1 MQQAITLVALNE
13 LIKNTLD
20 TQLSPTYWVIA
31 EIGELREAVKG
42 HAYLDLIEKSDGG
55 ILAKIRGNIWSYTYQ
70 AIKRKFEAG
79 TNTRLKSGMKIL
91 ALVNVQFHEL
101 YGISLVIKDIDPNF
115 SLGERARKRQEILD
129 QLKSEG
135 LLDLNKQFVLPK
147 VSQKIAIISSV
158 TAAGYGDFINQLEQ
172 NANGYRVHYRF
183 FQASMQGKDAPKEII
198 RSIQEVEKLQIEAR
212 FDLLVLIRGG
222 GAQTDL
228 DCFDDYDLAK
238 TIANAALPI
247 VTGIGH
253 ERDESIADIVAHTR
267 LKTPT
272 AVASF
277 ILSGF
282 QEYEDMLRRQMLFIE
297 RYTQKTLKNTSDT
310 LVEKVHLLKN
320 LFQGKISEKKN
331 NLDQFSRQS
340 YRLSLHALEKMQL
353 KVETN
358 QQSLKKATY
367 FGIQKA
373 QGRLDQHEKAIQRA
387 DPEYLLA
394 RGYTRTEKEGIPI
407 HLTELKTGDTIVTF
421 SQETII
427 TSQIKKLEK
436 NE

>member
-70 AIKRKFEAG
+70 AIKRKFEAATG
-79 TNTRLKSGMKIL
+79 THLKSGMKIL

-183 FQASMQGKDAPKEII
+183 FQASMQGKEAPKDII
-198 RSIQEVEKLQIEAR
+198 QSIQQIENQQLEAR

-228 DCFDDYDLAK
+228 DCFDDYELAK

-247 VTGIGH
+247 ITGIGH
-253 ERDESIADIVAHTR
+253 ERDESIADMVAHTR

-297 RYTQKTLKNTSDT
+297 RYTQKTLKNTSDS
-310 LVEKVHLLKN
+310 LMEKVHLLKN
-320 LFQGKISEKKN
+320 LFQGSISEKKN

-340 YRLSLHALEKMQL
+340 HQLSLHVLEKML
-353 KVETN
+353 LRVKTN
-358 QQSLKKATY
+358 QQSLKKAGH

-373 QGRLDQHEKAIQRA
+373 QSRLDQHEKAIQRA
-387 DPEYLLA
+387 NPEYLLA

-407 HLTELKTGDTIVTF
+407 HRTELKSGDTIVTF
-421 SQETII
+421 SRKKII

>member
-1 MQQAITLVALNE
+1 MQQAISLIALNE

-20 TQLSPTYWVIA
+20 TTLSPTYWVIA

-42 HAYLDLIEKSDGG
+42 HAYLDLIEKSEGG

-70 AIKRKFEAG
+70 AIKRKFEAA

-91 ALVNVQFHEL
+91 ALVTVQFHEL

-115 SLGERARKRQEILD
+115 SLGERARRRQEILD

-135 LLDLNKQFVLPK
+135 LLNLNKQFVLPK

-158 TAAGYGDFINQLEQ
+158 TAAGYGDFVNQLEQ
-172 NANGYRVHYRF
+172 NANGYQVHYRF
-183 FQASMQGKDAPKEII
+183 FQASMQGKEAAKEII
-198 RSIQEVEKLQIEAR
+198 QCIQQVEAQQMKAP

-228 DCFDDYDLAK
+228 DCFDDYELAK
-238 TIANAALPI
+238 AIANAALPI

-253 ERDESIADIVAHTR
+253 ERDESIADMVAHTR

-282 QEYEDMLRRQMLFIE
+282 QEYEDMLRRQLLFVE
-297 RYTQKTLKNTSDT
+297 RYAQKTLKKSSDS
-310 LVEKVHLLKN
+310 LLGKVHLLKS

-331 NLDQFSRQS
+331 NLDHFSRQTQ
-340 YRLSLHALEKMQL
+340 RLSLHALEKMSL
-353 KVETN
+353 KVDTR
-358 QQSLKKATY
+358 QQSLKRASLL
-367 FGIQKA
+367 GIQKE
-373 QGRLDQHEKAIQRA
+373 QSKLEQHEKAIQRA
-387 DPEYLLA
+387 NPEFLLA
-394 RGYTRTEKEGIPI
+394 RGYTRTEKNGVPI
-407 HLTELKTGDTIVTF
+407 HRTDLKPGDKIVTF
-421 SQETII
+421 SQQNII
-427 TSQIKKLEK
+427 ASEIKKIEK

>member
-1 MQQAITLVALNE
+1 MQQAISLVALNE

-20 TQLSPTYWVIA
+20 TTLSPTYWVIA

-42 HAYLDLIEKSDGG
+42 HAYLDLIEKSEVG

-70 AIKRKFEAG
+70 AIKRKFEAATG
-79 TNTRLKSGMKIL
+79 TRLKSGMKIL
-91 ALVNVQFHEL
+91 ALVTVQFHEL

-115 SLGERARKRQEILD
+115 SLGERARRRQEILD

-135 LLDLNKQFVLPK
+135 LLNLNKQFVLPK

-158 TAAGYGDFINQLEQ
+158 TAAGYGDFVNQLEQ
-172 NANGYRVHYRF
+172 NANGYQVHYRF
-183 FQASMQGKDAPKEII
+183 FQASMQGKEAAKEII
-198 RSIQEVEKLQIEAR
+198 QSIQQVEAQQMKAP

-228 DCFDDYDLAK
+228 DCFDDYELAK
-238 TIANAALPI
+238 AIANAALPI

-253 ERDESIADIVAHTR
+253 ERDESIADMVAHTR

-282 QEYEDMLRRQMLFIE
+282 QEYEDMVRRQMLFVE
-297 RYTQKTLKNTSDT
+297 RYAQKTLKKSSDS
-310 LVEKVHLLKN
+310 LLGKVHLLKS

-331 NLDQFSRQS
+331 NLDQFSRQTH
-340 YRLSLHALEKMQL
+340 RLSLHALEKMFL
-353 KVETN
+353 KVETR
-358 QQSLKKATY
+358 QQSLKRASH

-373 QGRLDQHEKAIQRA
+373 QSRLDQHEKAIQRA
-387 DPEYLLA
+387 NPEFLLA
-394 RGYTRTEKEGIPI
+394 RGYTRTEKDGMPI
-407 HLTELKTGDTIVTF
+407 HRTDLNPGDNIVTF
-421 SQETII
+421 SQQNII
-427 TSQIKKLEK
+427 ASEIKSIKK

>member
-1 MQQAITLVALNE
+1 MQQAISLIALNE

-20 TQLSPTYWVIA
+20 TTLSPTYWVIA
-31 EIGELREAVKG
+31 EIGELRESVKG
-42 HAYLDLIEKSDGG
+42 HAYLDLIEKSETGL
-55 ILAKIRGNIWSYTYQ
+55 LAKIRGNIWSYTYQ
-70 AIKRKFEAG
+70 AIKRKFEAATG
-79 TNTRLKSGMKIL
+79 TYLKSGMKIL

-115 SLGERARKRQEILD
+115 SLGERARRRQEILD
-129 QLKSEG
+129 QLKAEG
-135 LLDLNKQFVLPK
+135 LLQLNKQFALPK

-158 TAAGYGDFINQLEQ
+158 TAAGYGDFVNQLDH
-172 NANGYRVHYRF
+172 NASEYRVHYRL
-183 FQASMQGKDAPKEII
+183 FQASMQGKEAAKEII
-198 RSIQEVEKLQIEAR
+198 RAIQQVENLQMNTP

-228 DCFDDYDLAK
+228 DCFDDYELAK

-253 ERDESIADIVAHTR
+253 ERDESIADMVAHTR

-282 QEYEDMLRRQMLFIE
+282 QEYEDLLRRQMLLIE
-297 RYTQKTLKNTSDT
+297 RHSQKTLKKTSDGLMQSVHMLKT
-310 LVEKVHLLKN
+310 LFHGKV
-320 LFQGKISEKKN
+320 SEKKN
-331 NLDQFSRQS
+331 SLDQFSRQS
-340 YRLSLHALEKMQL
+340 HRLSLHALELMYL
-353 KVETN
+353 KVDT
-358 QQSLKKATY
+358 QKRSLKRASR

-373 QGRLDQHEKAIQRA
+373 QSRLDQFEKAIGRA
-387 DPEYLLA
+387 NPEYLLE
-394 RGYTRTEKEGIPI
+394 RGYTRTEKNGIPI
-407 HLTELKTGDTIVTF
+407 HRAELKPGDKIITF
-421 SQETII
+421 SMKNRI
-427 TSQIKKLEK
+427 TSQIEKIDK